1 MHTPVLLDTVLAALS
16 VKPAGLY
23 VDATLGEGGHTSAI
37 LNAGGTVLAIDRDSV
52 QIDKQKKALHSPNL
66 TLALGNFADIEQIAQ
81 KNGFSRVDGVLF
93 DLGLSFAQ
101 LKEGGKGLSFKNDD
115 EPLDM
120 RLDEEADRTAS
131 RILKQYSH
139 EALVRVF
146 MENAEEIQAEQ
157 IVTVIEERRKNRR
170 ELTVGWLRDC
180 VHAAKV
186 SDPNR
191 SVLRVFQALRIEV
204 NDEFNN
210 LQKGLQ
216 GATRILKPD
225 GVLAVISFHSLE
237 DRIVKRFIR
246 TNGYTQT
253 TKKPV
258 KGDEQIRFERSA
270 MLRVFHI

>member
-1 MHTPVLLDTVLAALS
+1 MHTPVLLDTVLAALA
-16 VKPAGLY
+16 VKPGGLY

-37 LNAGGTVLAIDRDSV
+37 LNAGGIVLAIDRDSV
-52 QIDKQKKALHSPNL
+52 QIEKQKKALHNPNL

-210 LQKGLQ
+210 LQKGLV
-216 GATRILKPD
+216 GATHILKPE
-225 GVLAVISFHSLE
+225 GVIAVISFHSLE
-237 DRIVKRFIR
+237 DRIVKRYIR